1 MIARIAVEARIAIK
15 TGSGAIE
22 GVGRAMKCEEPLSD
36 TMTSD
41 SRLRRSRAHSDEML
55 EWLRGTGKTIIIIH
69 DNPDPDCLASAMA
82 LRHLLAM
89 KLSRDATIAFSGMIA
104 RSENLA
110 MAKELGITLAPLET
124 IDLDDFCA
132 VCMLD
137 TQPGTGNN
145 SLPPERRV
153 DIVIDHHP
161 LREETKKCRRVDV
174 RADYGVTA
182 TILYEYLLAQNITI
196 GTKLATALFYAIKS
210 ETQDLGR
217 EANLPDRDAYLR
229 LFPVANKRLLYEIA
243 YPRLP
248 VDHFRTLHDGV
259 ENATIYGKLLVVNLQ
274 AIHFPEVVAEM
285 ADYLIRME
293 GIETVL
299 SMGLYNDEV
308 ILSIRTTSTLL
319 NAGEI
324 IKRLVAGR
332 GSGGGHGMMAGG
344 KLDIVPGDP
353 AALKEV
359 EAFLTRGLLLELS
372 IGDVTP
378 ARLIETHGGRER

>member
-1 MIARIAVEARIAIK
+1 
-15 TGSGAIE
+15 
-22 GVGRAMKCEEPLSD
+22 
-36 TMTSD
+36 MTTD
-41 SRLRRSRAHSDEML
+41 SNIPQNLRRSRAHSDEML
-55 EWLRGTGKTIIIIH
+55 EWLRGKGKTIIIIH
-69 DNPDPDCLASAMA
+69 DNPDPDCLASALA

-89 KLSRDATIAFSGMIA
+89 KLSRDAVIAFSGMIG

-110 MAKELGITLAPLET
+110 MAKELEITLMPLEMV
-124 IDLDDFCA
+124 DLDEFSA

-145 SLPPERRV
+145 SLPPGCRV

-161 LREETKKCRRVDV
+161 MREASAMCRWVDI
-174 RADYGVTA
+174 RDDYGVTA

-217 EANLPDRDAYLR
+217 EANQPDRDAYLR
-229 LFPVANKRLLYEIA
+229 LFPVANKRLLYEITQ
-243 YPRLP
+243 PKLP
-248 VDHFRTLHDGV
+248 VEHFRTIHRGV

-274 AIHFPEVVAEM
+274 AICFPEVVAEM
-285 ADYLIRME
+285 ADYLIRLE

-299 SMGLYNDEV
+299 SMGHYNDGV
-308 ILSIRTTSTLL
+308 ILSIRTTSHLL

-324 IKRLVAGR
+324 SRRLVAGR
-332 GSGGGHGMMAGG
+332 GTAGGHGMMAGG
-344 KLDIVPGDP
+344 RLDNVPGDP
-353 AALKEV
+353 AALQEV
-359 EAFLTRGLLLELS
+359 EAFLTRGLLVELS

-378 ARLIETHGGRER
+378 TRLIEGS